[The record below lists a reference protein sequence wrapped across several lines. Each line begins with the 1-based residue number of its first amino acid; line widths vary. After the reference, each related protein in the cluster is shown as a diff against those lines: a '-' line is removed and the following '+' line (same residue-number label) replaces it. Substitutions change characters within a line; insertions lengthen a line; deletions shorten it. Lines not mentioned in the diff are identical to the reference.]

1 MTTPYFL
8 RNLIP
13 RKQPGVDNRTLL
25 SCLASLT
32 FVQWLQVFSGWLA
45 WSCDA
50 VDFFSVSLSVN
61 ALSAQFGGKKTTTIV
76 RHPHAY
82 IDVISLC

>member
-1 MTTPYFL
+1 MAVPYFL

-13 RKQPGVDNRTLL
+13 RKEPGVDRRTLL

-32 FVQWLQVFSGWLA
+32 FIQWLQVFCGWLA

-61 ALSAQFGGKKTTTIV
+61 NLAAQFGGKKTTTIV
-76 RHPHAY
+76 RHPRAY
-82 IDVISLC
+82 ILAIAY